1 MTSRARSRVV
11 EPPSTA
17 GRSLVLAYFRSS
29 RSNVA
34 SRFIILKN
42 RMTPQLS
49 YSSNNQ
55 IGETSISI
63 GNSIQSN
70 SGGSAM
76 TSSDFHPSTRTTQQ
90 TQTQQTE
97 DAITS
102 TNTSTSTTSTTKTAA
117 SSSFLGIEEKF
128 SRALKL
134 EEEAE
139 HGVPKEE
146 LTAEELDALYAKD
159 MFELSMNERDKVLQD
174 VHGVADVIEE
184 TPEFIKERQAQLL
197 HELNKL
203 VAKQK
208 HKHKQTTAA
217 YEQALQQNA
226 NFVQSEKFQLPFL
239 RADRWD
245 PTRAANRVI
254 SFLEAKLKLFGPKL
268 LCQTICISDLNR
280 EDRKSL
286 ESGFF
291 QLLPVR
297 DVAGRGLVCGMPMLK
312 QYKKLENLVSPVCD
326 SFCTVVGI

>member
-1 MTSRARSRVV
+1 MA
-11 EPPSTA
+11 
-17 GRSLVLAYFRSS
+17 
-29 RSNVA
+29 
-34 SRFIILKN
+34 
-42 RMTPQLS
+42 PQLS
-49 YSSNNQ
+49 CSSNNQ
-55 IGETSISI
+55 IGETSIGI
-63 GNSIQSN
+63 GIRVQSN
-70 SGGSAM
+70 SGGNAM
-76 TSSDFHPSTRTTQQ
+76 ASSDFYPSTRTTQQ

-97 DAITS
+97 DVTLRTS
-102 TNTSTSTTSTTKTAA
+102 TNNTSTTSTNTNTPSTKKRAA
-117 SSSFLGIEEKF
+117 SSSLLGIEEKF

-184 TPEFIKERQAQLL
+184 TPEFIKERRAQLL

-203 VAKQK
+203 VAN

-217 YEQALQQNA
+217 YEQALQQNT
-226 NFVQSEKFQLPFL
+226 NYVQSERFQLLFL

-245 PTRAANRVI
+245 PTRAANRII
-254 SFLEAKLKLFGPKL
+254 SFFEAKLELFGPKL
-268 LCQTICISDLNR
+268 LCKTICINDLSR

-291 QLLPVR
+291 QLLPMR

-326 SFCTVVGI
+326 SFRTVVGT